1 MTTIQ
6 KILSESVLFSGLTL
20 DEIKDLEDLA
30 HLKQYQ
36 RNEVI
41 FSEGQPAKGL
51 YLIAG
56 GKVKIYKLSTEGRE
70 HILHTFNPGDVFAEA
85 AVFSGTTY
93 PAFAETLIDSE
104 IIFILREELLALIK
118 EKPDLGLKMM
128 GTLSS
133 RLRHFVNIIEDLS
146 LKDVSARLAKYILD
160 LSIKTDSSKTIT
172 LDINKSELARRIGTV
187 PETLSRTL
195 KKLNQSKILTI
206 ESKEIRITNIE
217 KLKKISAGL
226 KI

>member
-1 MTTIQ
+1 MINIQ
-6 KILSESVLFSGLTL
+6 KKLSESFLFSGLSL
-20 DEIKDLEDLA
+20 NEIKELENIA

-41 FSEGQPAKGL
+41 FSEGQQAKGL
-51 YLIAG
+51 YLVAQ

-70 HILHTFNPGDVFAEA
+70 HILRTFNSGDIFAEA

-93 PAFAETLIDSE
+93 PAFAETLTDSE
-104 IIFILREELLALIK
+104 IIFILRQDLLELIK
-118 EKPDLGLKMM
+118 KNPDLGLKMM

-133 RLRHFVNIIEDLS
+133 RLRRFVNIIEDLS

-160 LSIKTDSSKTIT
+160 LSIKTQASQTFT

-195 KKLNQSKILTI
+195 KKLSQNKTLTI
-206 ESKEIRITNIE
+206 EGKQVNILNKEN
-217 KLKKISAGL
+217 LKKTAL
-226 KI
+226 FY